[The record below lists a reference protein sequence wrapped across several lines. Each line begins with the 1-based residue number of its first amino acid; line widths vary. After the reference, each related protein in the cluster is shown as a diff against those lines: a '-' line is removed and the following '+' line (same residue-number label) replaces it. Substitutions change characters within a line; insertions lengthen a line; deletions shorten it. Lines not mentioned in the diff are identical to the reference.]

1 MNGGDA
7 RPHSVYVIG
16 DWGGVL
22 YGGVWVA
29 PADHRSQKFK
39 GHQRK
44 FVKGADDSAQRKV
57 AEAMMEH
64 AVAKLS
70 TTKSSFEAM
79 AAQLFQDLTLG
90 KAYQDQCQKCGNI
103 FMSDSL
109 YCRHCGAKREEM
121 VMSKQSPPMSTASL
135 AEEEQGQILVE
146 RKIEAFRQLAANLD
160 AQVIDQIVDEHNR
173 RLLGS
178 TGTNSGAL
186 QACQNELEQCK
197 EGDELLAFREQELAD
212 CREELRRLQDYS
224 AALEERDQK
233 LSAAVHQSVPVLDQ
247 VQKNVSFSTPTV
259 QPTIAAVR
267 PAPFLQD
274 FQDLNHGVAEEFV
287 ARTSGGSSP
296 GRCMVQIPQATA
308 PSYASHTPAQDLLFQ
323 RIDANRDGVISAE
336 EAFSHCPQCG
346 NLYMADSIFC
356 RQCGRRRD

>member
-1 MNGGDA
+1 LQ
-7 RPHSVYVIG
+7 R
-16 DWGGVL
+16 
-22 YGGVWVA
+22 
-29 PADHRSQKFK
+29 ADR
-39 GHQRK
+39 
-44 FVKGADDSAQRKV
+44 AD
-57 AEAMMEH
+57 
-64 AVAKLS
+64 L
-70 TTKSSFEAM
+70 EAM
-79 AAQLFQDLTLG
+79 AQLVQDLTLG

-109 YCRHCGAKREEM
+109 YCRHCGAKREEL

-197 EGDELLAFREQELAD
+197 ELLAFREQELAD

-267 PAPFLQD
+267 PTHTPAFL
-274 FQDLNHGVAEEFV
+274 QDLNHGVAEEFV
-287 ARTSGGSSP
+287 ARTSGDSSP
-296 GRCMVQIPQATA
+296 GRCMVQIPQATAPSYASYTPAQATAPSYASHTPAQATA